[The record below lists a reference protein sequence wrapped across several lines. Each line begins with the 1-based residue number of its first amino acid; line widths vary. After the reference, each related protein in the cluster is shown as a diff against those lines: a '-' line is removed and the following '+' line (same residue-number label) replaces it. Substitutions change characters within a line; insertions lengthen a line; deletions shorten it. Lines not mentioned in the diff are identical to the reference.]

1 MFHLV
6 SQKFKEDSLK
16 NDWKLLGI
24 FALITLPV
32 MVLLGLQK
40 DLGTAMVFSAI
51 LAGLILLSG
60 ISWWIIL
67 PVLYRCSCILG
78 GVMLIFSF
86 AKMGKEFLYG
96 LG

>member
-1 MFHLV
+1 
-6 SQKFKEDSLK
+6 
-16 NDWKLLGI
+16 
-24 FALITLPV
+24 

-67 PVLYRCSCILG
+67 PVVIAVAVIIG
-78 GVMLIFSF
+78 G
-86 AKMGKEFLYG
+86 FLALFITAWQRYLLWFG
-96 LG
+96 NGYLSN

>member
-1 MFHLV
+1 
-6 SQKFKEDSLK
+6 
-16 NDWKLLGI
+16 
-24 FALITLPV
+24 

-67 PVLYRCSCILG
+67 PVVIAVTVIIG
-78 GVMLIFSF
+78 GFLALFYHHMAKIFSMVWGWIPIKLIVF
-86 AKMGKEFLYG
+86 Q